1 MATIDGTNKK
11 LSVSGE
17 QIEESVGKSHEHS
30 NSDVLNKLSDNNGTL
45 QYNGA
50 DITGGSVTE
59 YTLPTASTTVLGGVK
74 VDGSTIT
81 INGEGVISATST
93 GAGLTEEQVTNV
105 AKIPT
110 IESNVNTNKTSISNL
125 ETRVA
130 QVESAGVSDEVI
142 NQKITDYI
150 TENGVL
156 SDNCV
161 KPNNIDKHFV
171 NGLNFTLS
179 GFAKGASTKMLVLPE
194 TLSGNNTLKIKGK
207 FTASSDTGATFY
219 IKTDQ
224 TKTPASEKIS
234 VGANG
239 EYDIDLT
246 LNLTGT
252 TNHITITTSASSYC
266 NGSYS
271 DVVITVNDKIIIP
284 TLFEATAGTITD
296 DTTEIG
302 STLATTEY
310 TDAKVQSV
318 VDDYI
323 NRDAELKAYVD
334 NMSTLNKKYRIKN
347 DVAPDNAKTVVLF
360 NNLSIPVAASG
371 QFQINAKVRTTRLT
385 NTFVLSLGSTN
396 NMSGLSI
403 DVQNNYNRYGETVYT
418 QNITPKGS
426 TRVTS
431 VKLSYRG
438 TFDVELYDFFIVS
451 NGVRYEITDLNPEC
465 TLISDITDVQANKEL
480 VTQDYLYNNY
490 NKRYKKDFTLPF
502 PNTIYTV
509 DSIANRHCVPIFIDY
524 LYGEWGMPDEE
535 RILFASGDD
544 RVYMEAQEDL
554 DAMQVKT
561 ETLSFTSEARNVAD
575 VNFKKVS
582 IPESQANGDLRVLI
596 IGDSVTAGAIT
607 KQQYWSYAA
616 ELFAKEDLIH
626 NRTSKVKFL
635 GNNKFSSREVT
646 YNGKNKTFEA
656 GACGVSSWA
665 LSNWL
670 GSDNNGTVN
679 GFTYT
684 EGGEVKFSILKWI
697 ERYRNY
703 DDNLNKLEIS
713 DPSIGT
719 MITPENIDKVVC
731 CTPNVVYI
739 NSTHNGGSIEEHEK
753 MISIIRSEIP
763 DCKII
768 IGSPMPLCGSWW
780 YKEKYL
786 NKDWLSRGLSL
797 PNYGGQSSYITARLK
812 HLNNWTAKEKQNSD
826 KWFYFMPQCVTM
838 PSIEAFEYDTVM
850 CGTKEMKRVTSK
862 ALPREHPGT
871 HTHRI
876 WGYELYCLLKYIAA
890 NMQGIAVSNEVTVT
904 LDNTSANLT
913 VGGTTTI
920 TGTPSDSK
928 SAVTYTSSDTS
939 IATVDSAGLVTAI
952 SSGTCYIYAE
962 TATSIRPAVCTVTVT
977 E

>member
-1 MATIDGTNKK
+1 MATINGNQKK
-11 LSVSGE
+11 LTVSGE
-17 QIEESVGKSHEHS
+17 AIEGAVNSKHEHI
-30 NSDVLNKLSDNNGTL
+30 NKTVLDKLSDNNGNL
-45 QYNGA
+45 QYNGS
-50 DITGGSVTE
+50 DITGGGSS
-59 YTLPTASTTVLGGVK
+59 YTLPTASETTLGGVK
-74 VDGSTIT
+74 VDGTTIT
-81 INGEGVISATST
+81 VNDDGIISATAT
-93 GAGLTEEQVTNV
+93 GTGLTEEQATNV

-110 IESNVNTNKTSISNL
+110 IETKVNTNTNSISNL
-125 ETRVA
+125 ETRVT
-130 QVESAGVSDEVI
+130 QVESNGISDEVI
-142 NQKITDYI
+142 NQKISEYI
-150 TENGVL
+150 STNGVL
-156 SDNCV
+156 SDSCI
-161 KPNNIDKHFV
+161 KPNNIDKHLV

-179 GFAKGASTKMLVLPE
+179 GFAKGVSTKMLVLPE
-194 TLSGNNTLKIKGK
+194 TLTGSNTLKIKGK
-207 FTASSDTGATFY
+207 FTAPTDTGATFY

-224 TKTPASEKIS
+224 TSTPASEKIS
-234 VGANG
+234 VSASG

-246 LNLTGT
+246 FNLTNT
-252 TNHITITTSASSYC
+252 TNHITITTSATSYC

-271 DVVITVNDKIIIP
+271 DMIITVNDKIIIP

-296 DTTEIG
+296 DTIEIG

-310 TDAKVQSV
+310 TDSKVQSV
-318 VDDYI
+318 VEDYV

-334 NMSTLNKKYRIKN
+334 NMSTLNRKYRIKN
-347 DVAPDNAKTVVLF
+347 DVAPSDATTVVLF
-360 NNLSIPVAASG
+360 DNLSIPVTANG

-385 NTFVLSLGSTN
+385 NTFALSLGSTN

-403 DVQNNYNRYGETVYT
+403 DVRNNYNRYSETVYA
-418 QNITPKGS
+418 QNITPKGN

-480 VTQDYLYNNY
+480 VTQDYLHNNF
-490 NKRYKKDFTLPF
+490 NKPYKKDFTLPF
-502 PNTIYTV
+502 PNTLYVV
-509 DSIANRHCVPIFIDY
+509 DSENNRNCVPIFIDY
-524 LYGEWGMPDEE
+524 LYGYWDMPNEE
-535 RILFASGDD
+535 RILFSSGDD

-554 DAMQVKT
+554 TKMKVKT
-561 ETLSFTSEARNVAD
+561 ETLSFTSEALNVAD

-582 IPESQANGDLRVLI
+582 IPESQENGDLRVLI

-607 KQQYWSYAA
+607 QQQYWSYAA

-626 NRTSKVKFL
+626 NRNSKVKFL
-635 GNNKFSSREVT
+635 GTNKFSGREVT
-646 YNGKNKTFEA
+646 YNSKTKTFEA

-684 EGGEVKFSILKWI
+684 DGGEVKFSILKWI

-703 DDNLNKLEIS
+703 DDNLNKLSID

-719 MITPENIDKVVC
+719 MITSENIDKVVC

-739 NSTHNGGSIEEHEK
+739 NSTHNGGTIEEHEK
-753 MISIIRSEIP
+753 MIEIIRSEIP

-797 PNYGGQSSYITARLK
+797 PNYGGQSTYISARLK
-812 HLNNWTAKEKQNSD
+812 YLNNWTAKEKQNSD

-838 PSIEAFEYDTVM
+838 PSIESFEYDTVM
-850 CGTKEMKRVTSK
+850 CGTKEMKRVTSQ

-871 HTHRI
+871 HTHQI

-890 NMQGIAVSNEVTVT
+890 NMQGITVSNEVTVT
-904 LDNTSANLT
+904 LDNATANLN

-920 TGTPSDSK
+920 TGTPSDSN

-939 IATVDSAGLVTAI
+939 IATVDSTGLITAI
-952 SSGTCYIYAE
+952 AAGTCYVYAE
-962 TATSIRPAVCTVTVT
+962 TETSIRPAVCTVTVT

>member
-1 MATIDGTNKK
+1 MATIDGTQKK
-11 LSVSGE
+11 LTVSGE
-17 QIEESVGKSHEHS
+17 QLESAVNSRHEHS
-30 NSDVLNKLSDNNGTL
+30 NSTVLDKLSDNNGTL

-50 DITGGSVTE
+50 DITGGGSS
-59 YTLPTASTTVLGGVK
+59 YTLPTASETVLGGVK

-81 INGEGVISATST
+81 VNSDGVISASST
-93 GAGLTEEQVTNV
+93 GTGLTEEQANNV

-110 IESNVNTNKTSISNL
+110 IEASVNTNKTDITELSN
-125 ETRVA
+125 RVTA
-130 QVESAGVSDEVI
+130 VESGGISEETVGQIVSD
-142 NQKITDYI
+142 YI
-150 TENGVL
+150 AENGVL
-156 SDNCV
+156 TDGCV
-161 KPNNIDKHFV
+161 KPNNVDKHFV

-179 GFAKGASTKMLVLPE
+179 GFGKGVSTKMLVLPE

-207 FTASSDTGATFY
+207 FTAPTDTGATFY

-224 TKTPASEKIS
+224 TSTPASEKIS
-234 VGANG
+234 VSANG
-239 EYDIDLT
+239 EYNIDLT
-246 LNLTGT
+246 FNLTNT
-252 TNHITITTSASSYC
+252 TNHITITTSANSYC

-271 DVVITVNDKIIIP
+271 DMIITVNDKIVIP

-296 DTTEIG
+296 DTIEIG

-310 TDAKVQSV
+310 TDTKVQSV

-323 NRDAELKAYVD
+323 NRDSELKAYVD
-334 NMSTLNKKYRIKN
+334 NMSTLNRKYRIKN
-347 DVAPDNAKTVVLF
+347 DIAPDNATTVVLF
-360 NNLSIPVAASG
+360 NNLSIPVSANG

-396 NMSGLSI
+396 NMSGLSV

-418 QNITPKGS
+418 QNITPRGS
-426 TRVTS
+426 SKVTS
-431 VKLSYRG
+431 VKLIYRG
-438 TFDVELYDFFIVS
+438 TFDVELYDIFIVS
-451 NGVRYEITDLNPEC
+451 DGVRYEVTDLNPEC
-465 TLISDITDVQANKEL
+465 TLISDITDIQANKEL
-480 VTQDYLYNNY
+480 VTQDYLHNNY

-502 PNTIYTV
+502 PNTIYAV
-509 DSIANRHCVPIFIDY
+509 DSEKNRHCVPIFIDY
-524 LYGEWGMPDEE
+524 LYGDWGMPNEE
-535 RILFASGDD
+535 RILFSSGDD

-554 DAMQVKT
+554 TNMQVKT
-561 ETLSFTSEARNVAD
+561 ETLSFTSEALNVAD

-582 IPESQANGDLRVLI
+582 IPESQENGDLRILI

-607 KQQYWSYAA
+607 QQQYWSYAA
-616 ELFAKEDLIH
+616 ELFAKEDLIR

-635 GNNKFSSREVT
+635 GTNKFSSREVT
-646 YNGKNKTFEA
+646 YGTKTKTFEA

-684 EGGEVKFSILKWI
+684 DNGEVKFSILKWI

-703 DDNLNKLEIS
+703 DDNLNKLEIGDS
-713 DPSIGT
+713 NIGT
-719 MITPENIDKVVC
+719 MITSENIDKVVC
-731 CTPNVVYI
+731 CTPNIVYI

-753 MISIIRSEIP
+753 MINIIRSEIP

-797 PNYGGQSSYITARLK
+797 PNYGGQSSYISARLK
-812 HLNNWTAKEKQNSD
+812 QLNNWVAKEKQNSD

-838 PSIEAFEYDTVM
+838 PSIESFEYDTVM
-850 CGTKEMKRVTSK
+850 CGTKEMKRVTSQ

-876 WGYELYCLLKYIAA
+876 WGYELYCLLKYISA

-904 LDNTSANLT
+904 LDNATANLN

-920 TGTPSDSK
+920 TGTPSDNT

-939 IATVDSAGLVTAI
+939 IATVDSNGLITAI
-952 SSGTCYIYAE
+952 AAGTCYIYANTE
-962 TATSIRPAVCTVTVT
+962 TSIRPATCTVTVT
-977 E
+977 A

>member
-1 MATIDGTNKK
+1 MATIEGNKK
-11 LSVSGE
+11 KLTVKGE
-17 QIEESVGKSHEHS
+17 LIESAVNSRHEHS
-30 NSDVLNKLSDNNGTL
+30 NSAVLDKLSDNNGTL
-45 QYNGA
+45 QYNGS
-50 DITGGSVTE
+50 DITGGGSN
-59 YTLPTASTTVLGGVK
+59 YTLPTASETVLGGVM
-74 VDGSTIT
+74 VDGTTIT
-81 INGEGVISATST
+81 VNSEGIISATAT
-93 GAGLTEEQVTNV
+93 GTGLTEEQASNV

-110 IESNVNTNKTSISNL
+110 IETKVNTNTNSISNL
-125 ETRVA
+125 ETRVT
-130 QVESAGVSDEVI
+130 QVESAGISDEVI

-161 KPNNIDKHFV
+161 KPNNVDKYFV

-179 GFAKGASTKMLVLPE
+179 DFAKGVSTKLLVLPE
-194 TLSGNNTLKIKGK
+194 TLTGSNTLKIKGK
-207 FTASSDTGATFY
+207 FTAPSDTGATFY

-224 TKTPASEKIS
+224 TSTPASEKIS
-234 VGANG
+234 VSAGG

-246 LNLTGT
+246 FNLTNT
-252 TNHITITTSASSYC
+252 TNHITITTSAASYC

-271 DVVITVNDKIIIP
+271 DVIITVNDKIVIP

-296 DTTEIG
+296 DTIEIG

-310 TDAKVQSV
+310 TDTKVQSV

-323 NRDAELKAYVD
+323 NRDSELKAYVD
-334 NMSTLNKKYRIKN
+334 NMSTLNRKYRIKN
-347 DVAPDNAKTVVLF
+347 DIAPSDATTVVLF
-360 NNLSIPVAASG
+360 NNLSIPVSANG
-371 QFQINAKVRTTRLT
+371 QFQINAKIRTTRLT
-385 NTFVLSLGSTN
+385 NTFVISLGSTN

-403 DVQNNYNRYGETVYT
+403 DIQNNYNKYGETVYT

-431 VKLSYRG
+431 VKLTYRG
-438 TFDVELYDFFIVS
+438 TFDVELYDLFIVS
-451 NGVRYEITDLNPEC
+451 DGVRYEVTDLNPEC
-465 TLISDITDVQANKEL
+465 TLISDITDPQASKEL
-480 VTQDYLYNNY
+480 VTQDYLHNNY
-490 NKRYKKDFTLPF
+490 NKPYKKDFTLPF
-502 PNTIYTV
+502 PNTLYVV
-509 DSIANRHCVPIFIDY
+509 DSENNRNCVPIFIDY
-524 LYGEWGMPDEE
+524 LYGYWGMPDEE
-535 RILFASGDD
+535 RILFSSGDD

-554 DAMQVKT
+554 TNMQVKT
-561 ETLSFTSEARNVAD
+561 ESLSFTSEALNVAD

-582 IPESQANGDLRVLI
+582 IPESQENGDLRVLI

-635 GNNKFSSREVT
+635 GSNKFSSREVT
-646 YNGKNKTFEA
+646 YKSKTKTFEA

-684 EGGEVKFSILKWI
+684 DGGEVKFSILKWI

-703 DDNLNKLEIS
+703 DDNLNKLS
-713 DPSIGT
+713 VDDPSIGT
-719 MITPENIDKVVC
+719 MITSENIDKVVC

-753 MISIIRSEIP
+753 MIEIIRTEIP

-786 NKDWLSRGLSL
+786 NKEWLSRGLNL
-797 PNYGGQSSYITARLK
+797 PNYGGQSAYISARLK

-838 PSIEAFEYDTVM
+838 PSIESFEYDTVM
-850 CGTKEMKRVTSK
+850 CGTKEMKRVTSQ

-871 HTHRI
+871 HTHQI
-876 WGYELYCLLKYIAA
+876 WGYELYCLLKYIVA

-904 LDNTSANLT
+904 LDNATTNLT
-913 VGGTTTI
+913 VGNNTTI

-928 SAVTYTSSDTS
+928 SAVTYTSSDNS
-939 IATVDSAGLVTAI
+939 IATVDSTGLVTAV
-952 SSGTCYIYAE
+952 SAGTCYIYAE

>member
-1 MATIDGTNKK
+1 MATIDGTKKK
-11 LSVSGE
+11 LTVKGE
-17 QIEESVGKSHEHS
+17 LIESAVNSKHEHS
-30 NSDVLNKLSDNNGTL
+30 NSAVLNKLSDNNGKL

-50 DITGGSVTE
+50 DITGGGSS
-59 YTLPTASTTVLGGVK
+59 YTLPTASETVLGGVK
-74 VDGSTIT
+74 VDGTTIT
-81 INGEGVISATST
+81 VNPDGIISATST
-93 GAGLTEEQVTNV
+93 GTGLTEEQTSNV

-110 IESNVNTNKTSISNL
+110 IESNVNTNKTSITELSD
-125 ETRVA
+125 RVTA
-130 QVESAGVSDEVI
+130 VESGGISEEAVEQIVS
-142 NQKITDYI
+142 DYI

-156 SDNCV
+156 TDGCI
-161 KPNNIDKHFV
+161 KPNNIDKHLV

-179 GFAKGASTKMLVLPE
+179 GFAKGESTKMLVLPE

-207 FTASSDTGATFY
+207 FTAPSDTGVTFY

-224 TKTPASEKIS
+224 TKTPASDKIS
-234 VGANG
+234 VSAGNT
-239 EYDIDLT
+239 YDIDLEF
-246 LNLTGT
+246 NLTNT
-252 TNHITITTSASSYC
+252 TNHITITTSATSYC

-271 DVVITVNDKIIIP
+271 NIIITVNDKMIIP
-284 TLFEATAGTITD
+284 TLFEATTGTITD
-296 DTTEIG
+296 DTTEINSVL
-302 STLATTEY
+302 STREY
-310 TDAKVQSV
+310 TDTKVQSV

-347 DVAPDNAKTVVLF
+347 DVAPSNATTVVLF
-360 NNLSIPVAASG
+360 NNLSIPVTASG
-371 QFQINAKVRTTRLT
+371 QLQINAKVRTTRLT
-385 NTFVLSLGSTN
+385 STFVLSLGSASN
-396 NMSGLSI
+396 LSGLSL
-403 DVQNNYNRYGETVYT
+403 DVQNNYNRYAETVYT

-438 TFDVELYDFFIVS
+438 TFDVELYDLFIVS
-451 NGVRYEITDLNPEC
+451 DGVRYEITDLNPEC
-465 TLISDITDVQANKEL
+465 TIISDITDTQANKEL
-480 VTQDYLYNNY
+480 VTQDYLHNNY

-509 DSIANRHCVPIFIDY
+509 DSIANRKCVPIFIDY

-554 DAMQVKT
+554 DNMQVKT
-561 ETLSFTSEARNVAD
+561 ETLSFTSEALNVAD

-582 IPESQANGDLRVLI
+582 IPENQGNGDLRVLI

-635 GNNKFSSREVT
+635 GTNKFSSREVT
-646 YNGKNKTFEA
+646 YNSKTKTFEA

-684 EGGEVKFSILKWI
+684 EGEEVKFSILKWI

-703 DDNLNKLEIS
+703 DDNLNKLDID

-719 MITPENIDKVVC
+719 MITSENIDKVVC

-739 NSTHNGGSIEEHEK
+739 NSTHNGGSIEEHEQ

-763 DCKII
+763 GCKII

-850 CGTKEMKRVTSK
+850 CGTKEMKRVTK
-862 ALPREHPGT
+862 QALPREHPGT
-871 HTHRI
+871 HTHQI

-890 NMQGIAVSNEVTVT
+890 NMQGISVSNEVSVT
-904 LDNTSANLT
+904 LDNSTANLT
-913 VGGTTTI
+913 VEGTTTI

-939 IATVDSAGLVTAI
+939 IATVDSTGLVTAV
-952 SSGTCYIYAE
+952 STGTCYIYAE
-962 TATSIRPAVCTVTVT
+962 TDRTYQPAVCTVTVS
-977 E
+977 

>member
-17 QIEESVGKSHEHS
+17 QIEESVGKSHEHI
-30 NSDVLNKLSDNNGTL
+30 NKTVLDKLSDNNGTL
-45 QYNGA
+45 QYNGS
-50 DITGGSVTE
+50 DITGGGSN
-59 YTLPTASTTVLGGVK
+59 YTLPTASETVLGGVM
-74 VDGSTIT
+74 VDGTTIT
-81 INGEGVISATST
+81 VNGDGIISASST
-93 GAGLTEEQVTNV
+93 GAGLTEEQANNV

-110 IESNVNTNKTSISNL
+110 IENNVNTNTNSISNL
-125 ETRVA
+125 ETRVT
-130 QVESAGVSDEVI
+130 QVESNGISDEVI

-161 KPNNIDKHFV
+161 KPNNVDKYFV

-179 GFAKGASTKMLVLPE
+179 DFAKGVSTKLLVLPE
-194 TLSGNNTLKIKGK
+194 TLTGSNTLKIKGK
-207 FTASSDTGATFY
+207 FTAPSDTGATFY

-224 TKTPASEKIS
+224 TSTPASEKIS
-234 VGANG
+234 VSAGG

-246 LNLTGT
+246 FNLTNT
-252 TNHITITTSASSYC
+252 TNHITITTSAASYC

-271 DVVITVNDKIIIP
+271 DVIITVNDKIVIP

-296 DTTEIG
+296 DTIEIG

-310 TDAKVQSV
+310 TDTKVQSV

-323 NRDAELKAYVD
+323 NRDSELKAYVD
-334 NMSTLNKKYRIKN
+334 NMSTLNRKYRIKN
-347 DVAPDNAKTVVLF
+347 DIAPSDATTVVLF
-360 NNLSIPVAASG
+360 NNLSIPVSANG
-371 QFQINAKVRTTRLT
+371 QFQINAKIRTTRLT
-385 NTFVLSLGSTN
+385 NTFVISLGSTN

-403 DVQNNYNRYGETVYT
+403 DIQNNYNKYGETVYT

-431 VKLSYRG
+431 VKLTYRG
-438 TFDVELYDFFIVS
+438 TFDVELYDLFIVS
-451 NGVRYEITDLNPEC
+451 DGVRYEVTDLNPEC
-465 TLISDITDVQANKEL
+465 TLISDITDPQASKEL
-480 VTQDYLYNNY
+480 VTQDYLHNNY
-490 NKRYKKDFTLPF
+490 NKPYKKDFTLPF
-502 PNTIYTV
+502 PNTLYVV
-509 DSIANRHCVPIFIDY
+509 DSENNRNCVPIFIDY
-524 LYGEWGMPDEE
+524 LYGYWGMPDEE
-535 RILFASGDD
+535 RILFSSGDD

-554 DAMQVKT
+554 TNMQVKT
-561 ETLSFTSEARNVAD
+561 ESLSFTSEALNVAD

-582 IPESQANGDLRVLI
+582 IPESQENGDLRVLI

-635 GNNKFSSREVT
+635 GSNKFSSREVT
-646 YNGKNKTFEA
+646 YKSKTKTFEA

-684 EGGEVKFSILKWI
+684 DGGEVKFSILKWI

-703 DDNLNKLEIS
+703 DDNLNKLS
-713 DPSIGT
+713 VDDPSIGT
-719 MITPENIDKVVC
+719 MITSENIDKVVC

-753 MISIIRSEIP
+753 MIEIIRTEIP

-786 NKDWLSRGLSL
+786 NKEWLSRGLNL
-797 PNYGGQSSYITARLK
+797 PNYGGQSAYISARLK

-838 PSIEAFEYDTVM
+838 PSIESFEYDTVM
-850 CGTKEMKRVTSK
+850 CGTKEMKRVTSQ

-871 HTHRI
+871 HTHQI
-876 WGYELYCLLKYIAA
+876 WGYELYCLLKYIVA

-904 LDNTSANLT
+904 LDNATTNLT
-913 VGGTTTI
+913 VGNNTTI

-928 SAVTYTSSDTS
+928 SAVTYTSSDNS
-939 IATVDSAGLVTAI
+939 IATVDSTGLVTAV
-952 SSGTCYIYAE
+952 SAGTCYIYAE

>member
-1 MATIDGTNKK
+1 MGK
-11 LSVSGE
+11 LSKDQLPQPYLVEDFYLAKMAGLD
-17 QIEESVGKSHEHS
+17 VKLPDPLYT
-30 NSDVLNKLSDNNGTL
+30 SDYYLKYIAENKNIGGGT
-45 QYNGA
+45 
-50 DITGGSVTE
+50 
-59 YTLPTASTTVLGGVK
+59 
-74 VDGSTIT
+74 
-81 INGEGVISATST
+81 
-93 GAGLTEEQVTNV
+93 GLTEEQEAEIAKISTIETNV
-105 AKIPT
+105 S
-110 IESNVNTNKTSISNL
+110 SNTASISTNATNIASL
-125 ETRVA
+125 TTRVTS
-130 QVESAGVSDEVI
+130 VENNGVSDETI
-142 NQKITDYI
+142 ATKISDYI
-150 TENGVL
+150 STNGVL
-156 SDNCV
+156 TDDCI
-161 KPNNIDKHFV
+161 KPNHIDKHLV

-179 GFAKGASTKMLVLPE
+179 GFGKGVSTKMLVLPE
-194 TLSGNNTLKIKGK
+194 TLSGSNTLKIKGK
-207 FTASSDTGATFY
+207 FTAPSDTGATFY

-224 TKTPASEKIS
+224 TSTPASEKIS
-234 VGANG
+234 VSANG
-239 EYDIDLT
+239 EYNIDLT
-246 LNLTGT
+246 FNLTNT
-252 TNHITITTSASSYC
+252 TNHITITTSATSYC

-271 DVVITVNDKIIIP
+271 DVIITVNDKIVIP

-296 DTTEIG
+296 DTIEIN

-310 TDAKVQSV
+310 ADSKVQSV
-318 VDDYI
+318 VEDYI
-323 NRDAELKAYVD
+323 NRDAKLKAYVD
-334 NMSTLNKKYRIKN
+334 NMSTLNRKYRIKN
-347 DVAPDNAKTVVLF
+347 DEAPSNATTVVLF
-360 NNLSIPVAASG
+360 DNLNIPVTSGG

-396 NMSGLSI
+396 NMSGLSV
-403 DVQNNYNRYGETVYT
+403 DVQNNYNRYAETVYS
-418 QNITPKGS
+418 QDIIPKGN

-431 VKLSYRG
+431 VKLTYRG
-438 TFDVELYDFFIVS
+438 TFDVELYDLFIVS
-451 NGVRYEITDLNPEC
+451 DGVRYEVTELNSEC

-490 NKRYKKDFTLPF
+490 NKPYKKDFTLPF
-502 PNTIYTV
+502 PNTIYAV
-509 DSIANRHCVPIFIDY
+509 DSVKNRHCVPIFIDY

-554 DAMQVKT
+554 DAMSVKT
-561 ETLSFTSEARNVAD
+561 ETLSFTSEGLNVAD

-582 IPESQANGDLRVLI
+582 IPESQENGDLRILI

-607 KQQYWSYAA
+607 QQQYWSYAA
-616 ELFAKEDLIH
+616 ELFAKEDLIR

-635 GNNKFSSREVT
+635 GSNKFSSREIT
-646 YNGKNKTFEA
+646 YGTKTKTFEA

-684 EGGEVKFSILKWI
+684 DNGEVKFSILKWI

-703 DDNLNKLEIS
+703 DDNLNKLDIS
-713 DPSIGT
+713 DSNIGT

-731 CTPNVVYI
+731 CTPNIVYI
-739 NSTHNGGSIEEHEK
+739 NSTHNGGSIDEHEK
-753 MISIIRSEIP
+753 MINIIRSEIP

-797 PNYGGQSSYITARLK
+797 PNYGGQSSYISARLK
-812 HLNNWTAKEKQNSD
+812 QLRNWVAKEKQNSD

-850 CGTKEMKRVTSK
+850 CGTKEMKRVTSQ

-876 WGYELYCLLKYIAA
+876 WGYELYCLLKYISA
-890 NMQGIAVSNEVTVT
+890 NMQGITVSNEVTVT
-904 LDNTSANLT
+904 LDNTSANLS
-913 VGGTTTI
+913 VGDTTTI
-920 TGTPSDSK
+920 TGTPSNNT

-939 IATVDSAGLVTAI
+939 IATVDSAGLITAI
-952 SSGTCYIYAE
+952 SAGTCYIYAE
-962 TATSIRPAVCTVTVT
+962 TSTSIRPATCTVTVT